1 MFLADWE
8 SLRGEPSGS
17 SAALRGSVGHSKA
30 DILSWQLCILGS
42 VFKQTARA
50 LVGGGRFFF
59 GASFLLAPSPIL
71 RIWWPD
77 EAASGPI
84 ALGLAR
90 GLGARDAVLGL
101 GILAAVLRRESSRG
115 WLLAAAGA
123 DAADLVLTLTNA
135 WPLGRRTRLLTLA
148 GIALYVMVQ
157 LYLAFDQE
165 N

>member
-8 SLRGEPSGS
+8 ISELERRPLR
-17 SAALRGSVGHSKA
+17 ARWATRRRISVLAG
-30 DILSWQLCILGS
+30 WLCILVG
-42 VFKQTARA
+42 VFKQMARA

-77 EAASGPI
+77 DAALGPI

-90 GLGARDAVLGL
+90 PGWEARDAVLGL
-101 GILAAVLRRESSRG
+101 GILAATSCGGGVLWRLAVGCGWRRRRRPGSDVDEC
-115 WLLAAAGA
+115 LA
-123 DAADLVLTLTNA
+123 L
-135 WPLGRRTRLLTLA
+135 WPAHPATALA
-148 GIALYVMVQ
+148 GTALNVMVQ